1 MKISFRHAALQGA
14 VTGLA
19 LLGAS
24 SWAQPGAV
32 TPVRGGTLH
41 AIVQPEPTVL
51 TSTVNNGYPN
61 GVVSA
66 NVYDG
71 LLTYDEALN
80 PQPGLAER
88 WEVSPDGLRLTFH
101 LRRGVKWHDGVDF
114 TSADV
119 QYNVMEVWKKVHSRG
134 RITFAPVESV
144 ETPDKYTAVLKLAH
158 PSLVILSALNAVESQ
173 LLPRHL
179 YEGTDIYKNPH
190 NLAPVGTGP
199 FKFKEW
205 RKGQYISLERNP
217 DYWDSGKPRLDRVIF
232 RIVPD
237 AASRAAALETGD
249 VQYAPFDAVPQADVQ
264 RLRDNPE
271 LVVSTKGYDWQSQYV
286 FLEFNLR
293 NPILA
298 KREVRQAF
306 AHAIDTRALVDTIW
320 YGLGKPATGPVPS
333 TLRQFYT
340 QDGVPTYR
348 FDRAQAEKLLDAAG
362 YPRKADGV
370 RFSIF
375 QDYQPFNEAFK
386 FQAEYLRQ
394 SLKAVGVDVKV
405 RNQDLAGFVKRV
417 YTDYDFDINTG
428 QWSPYLDPQIGVI
441 RQYWTKG
448 ISAGVPW
455 TNASGYSNPELDKL
469 IEAAQVEG
477 QAGKRVKLFH
487 EFQRVVQK
495 DLPVLPLFE
504 IHHFTVYSKKLHGVS
519 RAPDGGFASLK
530 DAWLQ
535 P

>member
-1 MKISFRHAALQGA
+1 MGRRTRFEGHTFIMKISFRLAALQGA

-205 RKGQYISLERNP
+205 RLSL
-217 DYWDSGKPRLDRVIF
+217 
-232 RIVPD
+232 
-237 AASRAAALETGD
+237 
-249 VQYAPFDAVPQADVQ
+249 
-264 RLRDNPE
+264 
-271 LVVSTKGYDWQSQYV
+271 
-286 FLEFNLR
+286 
-293 NPILA
+293 
-298 KREVRQAF
+298 
-306 AHAIDTRALVDTIW
+306 
-320 YGLGKPATGPVPS
+320 
-333 TLRQFYT
+333 
-340 QDGVPTYR
+340 
-348 FDRAQAEKLLDAAG
+348 
-362 YPRKADGV
+362 
-370 RFSIF
+370 
-375 QDYQPFNEAFK
+375 
-386 FQAEYLRQ
+386 
-394 SLKAVGVDVKV
+394 
-405 RNQDLAGFVKRV
+405 
-417 YTDYDFDINTG
+417 
-428 QWSPYLDPQIGVI
+428 
-441 RQYWTKG
+441 
-448 ISAGVPW
+448 
-455 TNASGYSNPELDKL
+455 
-469 IEAAQVEG
+469 
-477 QAGKRVKLFH
+477 
-487 EFQRVVQK
+487 
-495 DLPVLPLFE
+495 
-504 IHHFTVYSKKLHGVS
+504 IHI
-519 RAPDGGFASLK
+519 
-530 DAWLQ
+530 
-535 P
+535 